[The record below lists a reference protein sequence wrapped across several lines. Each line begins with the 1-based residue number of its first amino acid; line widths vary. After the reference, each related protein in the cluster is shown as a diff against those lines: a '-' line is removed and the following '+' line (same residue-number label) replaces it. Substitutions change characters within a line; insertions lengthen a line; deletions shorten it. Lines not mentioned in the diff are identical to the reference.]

1 MGRYLAKQDN
11 RSSFRRNRIMQ
22 LPRYSIGSRRLTA
35 MAIRGTIALLLTL
48 ALREHLAAQ
57 ALFENL
63 GKPQQGRSMR
73 ANSTFRA
80 GADGK
85 YDRHADPLA
94 NTTGE
99 KSNFDNFRVPPGE
112 THVVMDV
119 QGPGA
124 ITHMWFTFLEPAPK
138 RGNRPGQAN
147 HQEIL
152 LRIYWDGDEKPAV
165 EAPFGD
171 FFASCFGKRCA
182 VNSLPVVVEGGDSYN
197 CYWFMPFRKS
207 ARIELVNQSEKPFN
221 LLYYNIDW
229 IKKEIAADAPYF
241 HAQYRQEY
249 PQEGGEDYVILDT
262 QGKGHYVGTVLAVRT
277 RSPLWFGEGDEKIY
291 IDGEKTASIWG
302 TGTEDFFCCAMGLE
316 SCSTPYFGVPQFNQ
330 FEIVGSM
337 TSAYRWHL
345 ADPIVFEKGIKV
357 TLEHKSWISADEN
370 PDHVKMS
377 CNEREDDY
385 SSVAFWYQIGEST
398 FAARAP
404 GARERKLPNIERV
417 VACGKEFADAK
428 HHGAGTAQ
436 AQEINELFE
445 EPQLFYCPGTPENA
459 WVEIPIEVKRKE
471 PLRLL
476 INAACAPDYGRYQA
490 SLDGVRLGGVL
501 DFYADNLT
509 DKEFHLLDFW
519 PEPGVYTL
527 RLDCIGKSAKSE
539 GWNLGLESVRLRERR
554 PRVEKYGH
562 DKDNDW
568 RKNPLFYTK

>member
-1 MGRYLAKQDN
+1 MKRKTIIPSRISISFGRKTF
-11 RSSFRRNRIMQ
+11 SFA
-22 LPRYSIGSRRLTA
+22 SRGLFVLWV
-35 MAIRGTIALLLTL
+35 LLLM
-48 ALREHLAAQ
+48 REPLLGQ
-57 ALFENL
+57 GLFENL
-63 GKPQQGRSMR
+63 GNPQQGRSMR
-73 ANSTFRA
+73 ASSTFRA

-85 YDRHADPLA
+85 YDPKAEPLS
-94 NTTGE
+94 NESGE
-99 KSNFDNFRVPPGE
+99 KSNFDNFRVPSGG
-112 THVVMDV
+112 TQVVLDA

-124 ITHMWFTFLEPAPK
+124 ITHMWFTFIEPAPK

-152 LRIYWDGDEKPAV
+152 LRIYWDGGKKPAV
-165 EAPFGD
+165 ECPFGD
-171 FFASCFGKRCA
+171 FFASCFGKRCV

-197 CYWFMPFRKS
+197 CYWYMPFRKS
-207 ARIELVNQSEKPFN
+207 ARIEIVNQSEKPFN

-229 IKKEIAADAPYF
+229 VKKPIAAGAPYF

-249 PQEGGEDYVILDT
+249 PQENGKDYVILDT

-291 IDGEKTASIWG
+291 LDGEKTASIWG

-316 SCSTPYFGVPQFNQ
+316 SCCTPYFGVPQFNQ
-330 FEIVGSM
+330 FEIVGSL

-345 ADPIVFEKGIKV
+345 ADPIIFEKGIKV

-370 PDHVKMS
+370 PDRVKMS
-377 CNEREDDY
+377 CNDREDDY
-385 SSVAFWYQIGEST
+385 SSVAFWYQTGEST
-398 FAARAP
+398 FSARAP
-404 GARERKLPNIERV
+404 DARERKLPNIERV
-417 VACGKEFADAK
+417 VAYAKDFADAK
-428 HHGAGTAQ
+428 HHGGGVAHTQ
-436 AQEINELFE
+436 TLDELFE
-445 EPQLFYCPGTPENA
+445 EPQLFYQPEKPEDA

-476 INAACAPDYGRYQA
+476 INAACAVDYGRYQA
-490 SLDGVRLGGVL
+490 SLDGVKLGGVL
-501 DFYADNLT
+501 DFYSENLT

-527 RLDCIGKSAKSE
+527 RLECVGKSAKSE

-568 RKNPLFYTK
+568 RKNPLYYTK